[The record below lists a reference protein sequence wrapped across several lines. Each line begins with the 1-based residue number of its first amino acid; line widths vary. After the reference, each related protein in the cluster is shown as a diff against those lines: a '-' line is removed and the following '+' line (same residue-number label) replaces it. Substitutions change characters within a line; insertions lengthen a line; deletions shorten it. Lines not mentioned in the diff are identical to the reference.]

1 MLADLDLLLT
11 TEFCPADDL
20 LPKRAKNA
28 RRRFSLRA
36 TSRVLLVANTGCL
49 AVIARALHR
58 AHGGEE
64 HGAGRGPASGDAM
77 RIGSCRQSPLC
88 LCNETWADRGPLP
101 DQRQRNASGCDERDR
116 SLWALPKARDGGR
129 RDRSARAS
137 MSPKR
142 SASSR
147 RQSLRKDSS
156 AANARAGRLRAM
168 ERTRCCCGDQTA
180 PRARHRQLL
189 LLVRF
194 ESRGAAS
201 LVSASVR
208 RRQRPGRC
216 LFVGCSVVAAPLPRV
231 RRAGRSG
238 RRPSPDH
245 L

>member
-36 TSRVLLVANTGCL
+36 TSLLVANTGCL

-129 RDRSARAS
+129 RDRSARAQCR
-137 MSPKR
+137 R
-142 SASSR
+142 SDRHRRDGSR
-147 RQSLRKDSS
+147 D
-156 AANARAGRLRAM
+156 
-168 ERTRCCCGDQTA
+168 ERTRQQLMPVRDDSGRWNGPGAAAATRRHRGLGTGSCCCSFVLRVGG
-180 PRARHRQLL
+180 QL
-189 LLVRF
+189 RWF
-194 ESRGAAS
+194 PHPSEG
-201 LVSASVR
+201 
-208 RRQRPGRC
+208 G
-216 LFVGCSVVAAPLPRV
+216 
-231 RRAGRSG
+231 SG
-238 RRPSPDH
+238 RGGVCS
-245 L
+245 